1 MITKVKHI
9 ICALCVVCGSMSC
22 SDMLDAE
29 STRQNIEPSISSKTD
44 SVFYAFGILQAMQ
57 QVADQYVFQGEMR
70 GELVKTTPY
79 TDNNLRQLANFT
91 ADTSNKYD
99 SAYVY
104 YRLINNCN
112 YYIAYCDTAQY
123 NGSTNVVI
131 DKYIATHAIRA
142 WAYLQLTRNYGKVPF
157 FTEPLTEISQINR
170 DYPELT
176 LEEIVAQLSPELE
189 KYAARRYPVPSL
201 GPVNSVL
208 TVGSPNWESQN
219 KAISISRCFIP
230 LDVVLGDM
238 YLETGQYDAAARH
251 FVTYLSRLAD
261 QTTTNYLAPLAS
273 KNLSTGRFGQQDDDD
288 LPDRNLIS
296 RGSVRGNEWSIIF
309 GRNNINDIISYIPM
323 ASTSQNGQT
332 TEVPLVFGFD
342 YYATP
347 EEKSRSGAPYVDQ
360 IQLLPSDALNLL
372 SDSTEYYYYVSHGTS
387 QIDLYDS
394 INIAKC
400 GDMRLRSILHQ
411 EASGDSTLQWIDK
424 YKFANI
430 VLYRV
435 STVWLRLAECFNR
448 LEMPDVA
455 FAILKDGINELMT
468 LTYADGSY
476 VMDYVSNTSREQLR
490 TTYPLLSDEFSDRFN
505 YQMTTGIHTHG
516 AGRAASDI
524 ANGTGTGGNVYHYG
538 SSPYQYDRIIGMKLK
553 EIPEFNAAN
562 ATKQDTINAVEDLI
576 CDEYAL
582 EFAFEGCRY
591 YDLMR
596 IAGHK
601 NRQSPY
607 GANYGD
613 TWLTRKLGYKGWT
626 PANKYLPF
634 K

>member
-1 MITKVKHI
+1 
-9 ICALCVVCGSMSC
+9 
-22 SDMLDAE
+22 
-29 STRQNIEPSISSKTD
+29 
-44 SVFYAFGILQAMQ
+44 
-57 QVADQYVFQGEMR
+57 
-70 GELVKTTPY
+70 
-79 TDNNLRQLANFT
+79 
-91 ADTSNKYD
+91 
-99 SAYVY
+99 
-104 YRLINNCN
+104 
-112 YYIAYCDTAQY
+112 
-123 NGSTNVVI
+123 
-131 DKYIATHAIRA
+131 
-142 WAYLQLTRNYGKVPF
+142 
-157 FTEPLTEISQINR
+157 
-170 DYPELT
+170 
-176 LEEIVAQLSPELE
+176 
-189 KYAARRYPVPSL
+189 
-201 GPVNSVL
+201 
-208 TVGSPNWESQN
+208 
-219 KAISISRCFIP
+219 
-230 LDVVLGDM
+230 
-238 YLETGQYDAAARH
+238 
-251 FVTYLSRLAD
+251 
-261 QTTTNYLAPLAS
+261 
-273 KNLSTGRFGQQDDDD
+273 
-288 LPDRNLIS
+288 
-296 RGSVRGNEWSIIF
+296 
-309 GRNNINDIISYIPM
+309 
-323 ASTSQNGQT
+323 
-332 TEVPLVFGFD
+332 
-342 YYATP
+342 
-347 EEKSRSGAPYVDQ
+347 
-360 IQLLPSDALNLL
+360 
-372 SDSTEYYYYVSHGTS
+372 
-387 QIDLYDS
+387 
-394 INIAKC
+394 
-400 GDMRLRSILHQ
+400 MRLRSILHQ

-424 YKFANI
+424 YKYANV

-435 STVWLRLAECFNR
+435 STIWLRLAECFNR
-448 LEMPDVA
+448 LDMPDAA

-468 LTYADGSY
+468 MTYADGSY

-505 YQMTTGIHTHG
+505 WQLTTGIHTHG